1 MKSLLIGTTN
11 PAKFARYQTILSTF
25 VSLEFLSLK
34 DLAEIPEVVE
44 DGATAAENARKKA
57 HAYAAAANL
66 PAFSIDESLAIP
78 ALPPHDQPGVN
89 VRRYLGFPATDEQLL
104 EGFLAKVRQLP
115 EDQRFVVW
123 TYAVNLSFPDGREFF
138 DQVELTKKLILQPS
152 LPLLPGYPLSSIQI
166 DLKSGKA
173 LRDLSPAEE
182 REHLADVYQVVGKII
197 SQAQA
202 L

>member
-1 MKSLLIGTTN
+1 MKTLLIGTTN
-11 PAKFARYQTILSTF
+11 PAKFARYRTILGAF
-25 VSLEFLSLK
+25 APLEFLSLK
-34 DLAEIPEVVE
+34 DLAGIPEVVE

-57 HAYAAAANL
+57 RAYAQAANL
-66 PAFSIDESLAIP
+66 PAFSIDESLEIP

-115 EDQRFVVW
+115 KEKRFVNW
-123 TYAVNLSFPDGREFF
+123 IYAINLSFPDGREFF

-166 DLKSGKA
+166 DLKSGKP
-173 LRDLSPAEE
+173 LRELSPDEE
-182 REHLADVYQVVGKII
+182 REHLAEVYQAVGKII